1 MDKMHSTSRK
11 NTNGPARLLPPGL
24 IRLREL
30 RDPAVLKADMV
41 AGVSVAL
48 LLIPQGMAF
57 AQLAGLPTQAGL
69 YAALLPPIFAS
80 LFGSSRQLVTGPVSL
95 ISLMT
100 FAALTPLAGGD
111 AQTALKLAMLLALLV
126 GLIQLGLGLL
136 RLGVL
141 VDFLSHPVVVG
152 FTNAAV
158 IIIATAQMGKLFG
171 VSAQKGE
178 WHFQTVWNTLHAM
191 AQGVHWPTLLMAAFS
206 FAIIIAV
213 RRWLPRLPAVLVAVA
228 LATLASWLTGYAD
241 LGGRIIGNIP
251 AALPTLSVPPLDMA
265 ATSAL
270 LPSAIII
277 ALLGYLETVSIAR
290 ALAARTR
297 ERMSANQELFGQGAA
312 NLAAAFS
319 GAWPVAGSFS
329 RSAVNLDNGAR
340 TPFAAFTASAVVAA
354 TLLFLTPLLKPL
366 PQATLAAVVIIAV
379 AGLFH
384 IRPIIRAWRVQRHD
398 GIVAIAT
405 FLLTLIAAPR
415 LEVGIFGG
423 ILLSVALFIYRTMRP
438 RISLLVRLKDGRL
451 GDAHLH
457 PDRPRCPK
465 VLLIR
470 QYMLLYFANAGHFEN
485 RLLQMLAEFP
495 EACCVILDFSAVN
508 IIDYSGIDA
517 LSELVERLRAQGI
530 RFSIARANHHVERA
544 LRRAG
549 LVTDSDDEE
558 GIHLF
563 NRPTEAVCHALA
575 HIRCPHCNDGRHCPL
590 RRGDFN
596 PGPCPT
602 ATEGETARPA

>member
-1 MDKMHSTSRK
+1 MPAKGSHERTRERA
-11 NTNGPARLLPPGL
+11 GPLARLLPPGL
-24 IRLREL
+24 ARLREL
-30 RDPAVLKADMV
+30 SDPAVLKGDAI

-48 LLIPQGMAF
+48 LLIPQSMAF
-57 AQLAGLPTQAGL
+57 AQLAGLPIQAGL
-69 YAALLPPIFAS
+69 FAALLPPVFAS

-100 FAALTPLAGGD
+100 FAAIAPLAGGD
-111 AQTALKLAMLLALLV
+111 VQTALKLAMLLALLV
-126 GLIQLGLGLL
+126 GIIQIGLGLL

-171 VSAQKGE
+171 VSAPRGQ
-178 WHFQTVWNTLHAM
+178 WHFQTVWHTLQAIAH
-191 AQGVHWPTLLMAAFS
+191 GVHWPTVLMAVFS
-206 FAIIIAV
+206 IAV
-213 RRWLPRLPAVLVAVA
+213 IIGVRRLRRDLPAVLIAVA
-228 LATLASWLTGYAD
+228 LATLASTLTGYAD
-241 LGGRIIGNIP
+241 LGGKVIGNIP
-251 AALPTLSVPPLDMA
+251 GGLPAPALPALDMNAAAALI
-265 ATSAL
+265 
-270 LPSAIII
+270 PSAIVI

-297 ERMSANQELFGQGAA
+297 ERISANQELFGQGAA

-340 TPFAAFTASAVVAA
+340 TPFAAVVASAVVAA
-354 TLLFLTPLLKPL
+354 TLLFLTPLLRPL
-366 PQATLAAVVIIAV
+366 PQATLAAVIIIAV

-384 IRPIIRAWRVQRHD
+384 VRPVIRAWRVQRHD

-438 RISLLVRLKDGRL
+438 RVSLLVRLKDGRL

-457 PDRPRCPK
+457 PHRPRCPK
-465 VLLIR
+465 ILLVR

-485 RLLQMLAEFP
+485 RLLQLLAEFP

-508 IIDYSGIDA
+508 IVDFSGIDA
-517 LSELVERLRAQGI
+517 LAELVERLRAQGI
-530 RFSIARANHHVERA
+530 RFSIARANHHVEHA

-549 LVTDSDDEE
+549 LVSDDGRK
-558 GIHLF
+558 GIRLF
-563 NRPTEAVCHALA
+563 NRPTEAICHALA
-575 HIRCPHCNDGRHCPL
+575 HIRCRRCDNGKRCPL
-590 RRGDFN
+590 RRPDFN
-596 PGPCPT
+596 PAPCP
-602 ATEGETARPA
+602 